1 MARTPQH
8 QLDGE
13 EDGAMVVAPP
23 RYDARRREDLPPVT
37 KPAGPTVRS
46 AVASVTL
53 STLLLVA
60 FVSCSL
66 THTGL
71 AATFFVLNCVVRLA
85 QMMLI
90 AAASFA
96 AVAKMISSLRPNPAN
111 DPSLSSA
118 DAAALRFQRLCGW
131 CETMASITVCV
142 ILVCAINAAFVDTSN
157 QAAKYAD
164 GGKERALAAIDYVK
178 CLRLDSCQSAA
189 AEARQDEPVR
199 VRDIVVASSSEAIY
213 VATNPDGSACR
224 GALNSTN
231 DVIHY
236 THCLLRDV
244 GATET
249 MERINFCACKKSLRS
264 LQLCILG
271 STLDTLALKERAV
284 TKIASC
290 AL

>member
-1 MARTPQH
+1 M
-8 QLDGE
+8 
-13 EDGAMVVAPP
+13 
-23 RYDARRREDLPPVT
+23 
-37 KPAGPTVRS
+37 
-46 AVASVTL
+46 ASVTL

-71 AATFFVLNCVVRLA
+71 AATFFVQSCVVRLA

-96 AVAKMISSLRPNPAN
+96 AVAKTISSLRPNPAN

-118 DAAALRFQRLCGW
+118 DAAALWIQRLCGW
-131 CETMASITVCV
+131 CETMASITVCF
-142 ILVCAINAAFVDTSN
+142 ILVWAINAAFVDTSN

-178 CLRLDSCQSAA
+178 CLRLDSCPSAA
-189 AEARQDEPVR
+189 AAARQDR

-249 MERINFCACKKSLRS
+249 MERINFCACKKYFARCSSASLARHSTRS
-264 LQLCILG
+264 R
-271 STLDTLALKERAV
+271 SKSAR
-284 TKIASC
+284 
-290 AL
+290 